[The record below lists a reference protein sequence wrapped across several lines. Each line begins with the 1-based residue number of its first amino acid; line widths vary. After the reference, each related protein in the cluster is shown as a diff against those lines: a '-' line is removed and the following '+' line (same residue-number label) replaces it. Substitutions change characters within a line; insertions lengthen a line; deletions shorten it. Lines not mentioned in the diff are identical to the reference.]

1 MIEYQNV
8 YIILC
13 ILIIYSCIKI
23 SFSGFLVLNLMTLLY
38 CLHEDQTVILQNN
51 STIASAKASQET
63 DDENKYE
70 KELKVTAN
78 PRKNKELNVSTQNT
92 KKGVVSETKA
102 VKVDTKNVKPSPY
115 QHSYEQRKRLLES
128 IYMDLETNNKWK
140 SQDPTCKPIRSQ
152 SNYKL

>member
-13 ILIIYSCIKI
+13 CIIIYSCIKI
-23 SFSGFLVLNLMTLLY
+23 SFSGFLILNLMTLLY
-38 CLHEDQTVILQNN
+38 VLHEDQSIILKIG
-51 STIASAKASQET
+51 SEIASAKASQEFV
-63 DDENKYE
+63 DD
-70 KELKVTAN
+70 KEIKVTVN
-78 PRKNKELNVSTQNT
+78 PRKNKELNFSVKND
-92 KKGVVSETKA
+92 KETIVGDAKSA
-102 VKVDTKNVKPSPY
+102 NVDNKNINLKPSPY

-128 IYMDLETNNKWK
+128 VYMDLETNNKWK

>member
-8 YIILC
+8 YIVLC
-13 ILIIYSCIKI
+13 CIIIYSCIKI
-23 SFSGFLVLNLMTLLY
+23 SFSGFFILNLITVLY
-38 CLHEDQTVILQNN
+38 FLHEEQTVILQNS

-63 DDENKYE
+63 SENKEEE
-70 KELKVTAN
+70 KELKVTVN
-78 PRKNKELNVSTQNT
+78 PRKNKELNDSIQNN
-92 KKGVVSETKA
+92 KKALVGETKSA
-102 VKVDTKNVKPSPY
+102 NVDNKNVKPSPY

>member
-8 YIILC
+8 YIVLC
-13 ILIIYSCIKI
+13 CIIIYSCIKI
-23 SFSGFLVLNLMTLLY
+23 SFSGFFILNLITVLY
-38 CLHEDQTVILQNN
+38 FLHEEQTVILQNS

-63 DDENKYE
+63 SENKEEE

-78 PRKNKELNVSTQNT
+78 PRKNKELNAYVQNN
-92 KKGVVSETKA
+92 KKPLVGETRS
-102 VKVDTKNVKPSPY
+102 VKVDNKNVKPSPY

-128 IYMDLETNNKWK
+128 VYKDLETNNKWK

-152 SNYKL
+152 SNYKI

>member
-1 MIEYQNV
+1 MIDYQNV
-8 YIILC
+8 YIVLC
-13 ILIIYSCIKI
+13 CVIIYSCIKTN
-23 SFSGFLVLNLMTLLY
+23 FSGFFILNLITVLY
-38 CLHEDQTVILQNN
+38 FLHEEQSVILKNS

-63 DDENKYE
+63 SENKEEE
-70 KELKVTAN
+70 KELKVTVN
-78 PRKNKELNVSTQNT
+78 PRKNKELNESIQNT
-92 KKGVVSETKA
+92 KKAIVGETKSA
-102 VKVDTKNVKPSPY
+102 KVDNKNSKPSPY